1 MHSLN
6 DGICVQ
12 MTDEYKDKSMDIK
25 RIESLKPLRKL
36 KINMIVVTHL
46 NIHSLRN
53 KLDSLIEQNVDILV
67 ISKTKLD
74 SSFRTG
80 QLLLNGYS

>member
-12 MTDEYKDKSMDIK
+12 MTDEYKDKSMDIR

-74 SSFRTG
+74 SSFRTC